1 MEMSYLL
8 APIIGYFF
16 GSIPFGFLVARHYGV
31 NILEQG
37 SGNIGA
43 TNVSR
48 VLGKKP
54 GLLVF
59 FLDLAKGAVGVVGSA
74 SLTGMISSTAAGSG
88 DVVAICGLLGGVG
101 AILGHNF
108 TFWLKFRGGKGIATT
123 AGVLLGLTPWT
134 FLILITTWGI
144 LFKLTRYVSLASIS
158 AAAIMPFVTWFIES
172 GNIPLTAATGVLGL
186 LAILRHRSNIRR
198 LLNGTE
204 NRFQKKRSEPGSM
217 KDQGSVPNHDD
228 KEN

>member
-1 MEMSYLL
+1 MEMSHLL
-8 APIIGYFF
+8 APIIGYFI
-16 GSIPFGFLVARHYGV
+16 GSIPFGFLVARHHGV

-48 VLGKKP
+48 VLGKRP

-59 FLDLAKGAVGVVGSA
+59 FLDLAKGTLGVIGSA
-74 SLTGMISSTAAGSG
+74 SLAVLVTGTAG
-88 DVVAICGLLGGVG
+88 DNGDTKAICGLFGGIG

-134 FLILITTWGI
+134 FLILISIWGI
-144 LFKLTRYVSLASIS
+144 LFKLTRYVSLASIA
-158 AAAIMPFVTWFIES
+158 AAAIMPFLTWFIES
-172 GNIPLTAATGVLGL
+172 GNLPLTVATGVLGL
-186 LAILRHRSNIRR
+186 LAILRHRGNIQR

-204 NRFQKKRSEPGSM
+204 NRFEKKRSDPGAL
-217 KDQGSVPNHDD
+217 KDSECAGGNDD
-228 KEN
+228 KQN